1 MGTPGALGA
10 GRREGGGDGG
20 AGTGCRGAATTVP
33 THTFLHGIRGR
44 GCHSCSLILVS
55 FVISLGA
62 HLLFLGQAWTEGEA
76 ECHYRTDGR
85 REKRI
90 KLYTAIV

>member
-20 AGTGCRGAATTVP
+20 AGTRCPGAATTVP
-33 THTFLHGIRGR
+33 TCTFLHGIRGR
-44 GCHSCSLILVS
+44 GCHSRSLILVS

-62 HLLFLGQAWTEGEA
+62 HLLFLGQAWMEDEG
-76 ECHYRTDGR
+76 ECHYRADSR

-90 KLYTAIV
+90 KMYAAIV